1 MATAETATAYEVTD
15 RMAAAS
21 GIITELRQGQ
31 VPEEIDRLENIQEL
45 LNGIREFTDAAVNN
59 GEPADIATWLQTVS
73 LLTDQD
79 MEKPEDRDKVA
90 MMTIH
95 SAKGLEFK
103 YVYIVGLEENLFP
116 SNMNLYNPRELEEER
131 RLFYVALTRACR
143 RVTLSYALN
152 RYKWGSLESS
162 SPSRFIG
169 EIENDYLYYPHER
182 RQAIQKCGHA
192 MTVIPSERKRRH
204 LLPPPQKRNSRRS
217 GMHGSPAGPAVS
229 PALTELSPGDR
240 VTHERFGQGE
250 VRSVEGEFPNTTA
263 VIEFDAAGT
272 KKLLLRFA
280 KLTKI

>member
-1 MATAETATAYEVTD
+1 MITD
-15 RMAAAS
+15 
-21 GIITELRQGQ
+21 LRQGQ

-59 GEPADIATWLQTVS
+59 GEPADVATWLQTVS

-79 MEKPEDRDKVA
+79 MEKPEDKNKVA
-90 MMTIH
+90 LMTIH

-152 RYKWGSLESS
+152 RYKWGSLERSA
-162 SPSRFIG
+162 PSRFIG
-169 EIENDYLYYPHER
+169 EIENDFLHYPQSGGRPFRNAGRTDDHAFRER
-182 RQAIQKCGHA
+182 NEAFAGTPAEKKLIQMKKTAAFTVSASTTAIIEMA
-192 MTVIPSERKRRH
+192 
-204 LLPPPQKRNSRRS
+204 
-217 GMHGSPAGPAVS
+217 
-229 PALTELSPGDR
+229 PGDR
-240 VTHERFGQGE
+240 VSHERFGTGE
-250 VRSVEGEFPNTTA
+250 VISVEGESPNTTA
-263 VIEFDAAGT
+263 LIEFETSGS

>member
-1 MATAETATAYEVTD
+1 
-15 RMAAAS
+15 
-21 GIITELRQGQ
+21 
-31 VPEEIDRLENIQEL
+31 
-45 LNGIREFTDAAVNN
+45 
-59 GEPADIATWLQTVS
+59 
-73 LLTDQD
+73 
-79 MEKPEDRDKVA
+79 
-90 MMTIH
+90 MTIH

-169 EIENDYLYYPHER
+169 EIENDYLYYPQSGGRPFRNAVHHG
-182 RQAIQKCGHA
+182 GHTFGEKKETFTSTSA
-192 MTVIPSERKRRH
+192 EKKLTQI
-204 LLPPPQKRNSRRS
+204 RNT
-217 GMHGSPAGPAVS
+217 GAPAGPAAS
-229 PALTELSPGDR
+229 PVMTELSPGDH
-240 VTHERFGQGE
+240 VTHERFGKGE

-263 VIEFDAAGT
+263 VIEFDGAGT

-280 KLTKI
+280 RLTKV

>member
-1 MATAETATAYEVTD
+1 
-15 RMAAAS
+15 
-21 GIITELRQGQ
+21 
-31 VPEEIDRLENIQEL
+31 
-45 LNGIREFTDAAVNN
+45 
-59 GEPADIATWLQTVS
+59 
-73 LLTDQD
+73 
-79 MEKPEDRDKVA
+79 

-169 EIENDYLYYPHER
+169 EIEDEYLFFPR
-182 RQAIQKCGHA
+182 SGGRSFRNTVRFDGHPVGEKRETFTSA
-192 MTVIPSERKRRH
+192 PSEKKLVQIRK
-204 LLPPPQKRNSRRS
+204 S
-217 GMHGSPAGPAVS
+217 GSPAGPAVP
-229 PALTELSPGDR
+229 PALTELTPGDR
-240 VTHERFGQGE
+240 VTHERFGQGL
-250 VRSVEGEFPNTTA
+250 VRSVEGEFPNNTA